1 MTEMQI
7 LSKMICTMAAIMLKY
22 CLHFDYMS
30 ELQVSKAAYSLSTYR
45 TYLIVETTFVMNYQH
60 TRATTALHQSLISG
74 KRQGILCDLDNVLR
88 RPLGRAPT
96 GHEQHG
102 VGGRMD
108 AHRPPVPQPPLGAK
122 HLHLRLEVFRS
133 AQRAQEVGRSVDCGG
148 ERDLL
153 QPGNCGYVFMS
164 DEVSSRYVA
173 EICRQERP
181 SIAYLSFFSLFSSM
195 F

>member
-7 LSKMICTMAAIMLKY
+7 LSKMLCTMAAIMLKY

-45 TYLIVETTFVMNYQH
+45 TYLIVETKFVMNYQH
-60 TRATTALHQSLISG
+60 TTATTALQQSLISG

-122 HLHLRLEVFRS
+122 HLHLRPEILRGVE
-133 AQRAQEVGRSVDCGG
+133 RAEEAGRGVGGGG
-148 ERDLL
+148 EGDLL
-153 QPGNCGYVFMS
+153 QPGHRGHVLVSNEVKIVF
-164 DEVSSRYVA
+164 
-173 EICRQERP
+173 
-181 SIAYLSFFSLFSSM
+181 F
-195 F
+195 